1 MAGLFNFLRRDKVDF
16 NCLTREDTGNI
27 PDVSKLDKS
36 GSASESVDGISKY
49 KSDSIKKVKSDVD
62 SSENE
67 RLERSRIPIYV
78 KTLVRLEIIS
88 KHRGTPRIDILSR
101 LVDTEYDK
109 IKKELYEKR
118 SIKRERIGICRF

>member
-49 KSDSIKKVKSDVD
+49 KPDSLKKVKSDVD
-62 SSENE
+62 SSANE

-78 KTLVRLEIIS
+78 KTLVRLDIVSRHLGI
-88 KHRGTPRIDILSR
+88 PRIEILSR
-101 LVDTEYDK
+101 LVDAEYDK
-109 IKKELYEKR
+109 IKKELYGKL
-118 SIKRERIGICRF
+118 I